1 MMVKK
6 YHIIGGGIVGASIAY
21 HLSCRTD
28 APVVVHEQGEL
39 ASETTRK
46 SLAFFGY
53 YGDHVQY
60 RMKQYAMD
68 LYNEFFTDPTAD
80 PAYTLVGKLNV
91 ATSVEGELE
100 LEEEFDT
107 MTQVHGERSSSDKN
121 RSSIDTSPIDFF
133 DSENLSN
140 SMVLPYLDIAVVKGA
155 IYRPQVGYLR
165 PQELAKEF
173 INRAETN
180 GVTFIEHSKVEE
192 ICTTNDHVT
201 GIIANGESIDTT
213 EVICAAGPWN
223 PKIARSVGVEIPVK
237 HTLAPVVK
245 LEPATNRQY
254 SLPWITHHES
264 GFSIRRNTDGT
275 ILMTHHPVDDY
286 DVATEYDPSNVD
298 ETVPEDIRDRGL
310 ETLERLLPATEDAEI
325 VDEWV
330 GIRSSTPDRNP
341 IVGWTSLEGFSIAAF
356 STSGIQLSPATGNVI
371 SSQLID
377 DDPTSYY
384 EALSVTRFEEYT
396 DWR

>member
-1 MMVKK
+1 MRAG

-28 APVVVHEQGEL
+28 VPVVVHEQGEL

-46 SLAFFGY
+46 SLAFFAY

-68 LYNEFFTDPTAD
+68 LYNEFFADPNTD
-80 PAYTLVGKLNV
+80 PAYTLVGKLDV
-91 ATSVEGELE
+91 ATSSEGEVE
-100 LEEEFDT
+100 LEEEFD
-107 MTQVHGERSSSDKN
+107 MMVQARAERPSSNEN
-121 RSSIDTSPIDFF
+121 RASINPPLIDYF
-133 DSENLSN
+133 DSENLSA
-140 SMVLPYLDIAVVKGA
+140 SMVLPYLDTAVVQGA

-173 INRAETN
+173 ITRAEAN
-180 GVTFIEHSKVEE
+180 GATFNEHSQVEE
-192 ICTTNDHVT
+192 IRTTNDRVT
-201 GIIANGESIDTT
+201 GLIVDGESIDAD

-223 PKIARSVGVEIPVK
+223 PKIARSVGVELPVK
-237 HTLAPVVK
+237 HTLAPVLK
-245 LEPATNRQY
+245 LEPAMNRQY

-264 GFSIRRNTDGT
+264 GFSIRRNIDGT
-275 ILMTHHPVDDY
+275 ILMTHHPVDGY
-286 DVATEYDPSNVD
+286 DVATEYDPTNVD
-298 ETVPEDIRDRGL
+298 ETVPEDIRNRGL
-310 ETLERLLPATEDAEI
+310 ATLERLLPATEDAEI

-341 IVGWTSLEGFSIAAF
+341 VVGWTSLEGFSIAAF
-356 STSGIQLSPATGNVI
+356 STSGIQLSPATGKVI
-371 SSQLID
+371 ASQLID
-377 DDPTSYY
+377 NDPTSYY
-384 EALSVTRFEEYT
+384 EGLSVTRFDEYT